1 MDMTIATGWDVNEL
15 NALRGAAKQ
24 SPQENIATVARQ
36 VEGIFLQMMLKSMRQ
51 SLPGGDL
58 LGSDSQR
65 LFTSLYDQQ
74 ITQMA
79 PASPL
84 GLAALIEKQ
93 MQPVTPPS
101 EEAGQRAMPFD
112 NDRQFF
118 QRLSQLVERK
128 VDSVVQ
134 LAQPMQ
140 QFIQRLLPHVKSV
153 SKETGI
159 PEKLILAQ
167 AALESGWGQR
177 QITTERGQPSHNLF
191 GIKAG
196 GRWQGPTTATL
207 TTEYRQGQAEKTT
220 EPFRVY
226 PSWQEALKDYGD
238 LLLNN
243 PRYQAVTS
251 ARSAEQ
257 GAYALQQAGYA
268 TDPLYAQKLIAIIRQ
283 LNQSLP
289 SQHPTATLNLNELF

>member
-1 MDMTIATGWDVNEL
+1 MDTLSATGWDVNEL

-24 SPQENIATVARQ
+24 SPQQNAATVARQ

-51 SLPGGDL
+51 SLPGSDL
-58 LGSDSQR
+58 LGSDQQR

-79 PASPL
+79 PNTHL
-84 GLAALIEKQ
+84 GLAELIEKQ
-93 MQPVTPPS
+93 MKPLAPPS
-101 EEAGQRAMPFD
+101 QDVGQRAYLLD
-112 NDRQFF
+112 GERQFF
-118 QRLSQLVERK
+118 QRVSQLVERK
-128 VDSVVQ
+128 VDSVAQ
-134 LAQPMQ
+134 LALPMQ
-140 QFIQRLLPHVKSV
+140 QFIKRLLPHVKSV
-153 SKETGI
+153 SRTTGI

-177 QITTERGQPSHNLF
+177 QIVTERGQPSHNLF

-196 GRWQGPTTATL
+196 GCWQGLTTTSV
-207 TTEYRQGQAEKTT
+207 TTEYRQGNAEKTT

-226 PSWQEALKDYGD
+226 GSWQEALRDYGQ
-238 LLLNN
+238 LLVNN
-243 PRYQAVTS
+243 PRYHAVTT

-268 TDPLYAQKLIAIIRQ
+268 TDPHYAQKLLAIIRQ
-283 LNQSLP
+283 LSHSVP
-289 SQHPTATLNLNELF
+289 SHHDTSAIRFDALF

>member
-1 MDMTIATGWDVNEL
+1 MDMTLTTGWDVNEL
-15 NALRGAAKQ
+15 NVLRGAAKQ
-24 SPQENIATVARQ
+24 SPQQNIAAVARQ

-58 LGSDSQR
+58 LGSDQQR

-74 ITQMA
+74 VTQMA
-79 PASPL
+79 PNSHL

-101 EEAGQRAMPFD
+101 AEVGQRALPFD

-118 QRLSQLVERK
+118 RRVSQLVERK
-128 VDSVVQ
+128 VDSVAQ

-140 QFIQRLLPHVKSV
+140 QFIKRLLPHVTSV
-153 SKETGI
+153 SRETGI
-159 PEKLILAQ
+159 PVKLILAQ

-177 QITTERGQPSHNLF
+177 QITTERGLPSHNLF

-196 GRWQGPTTATL
+196 NRWQGPTTATL
-207 TTEYRQGQAEKTT
+207 TTEYRQGRAEKTT

-226 PSWQEALKDYGD
+226 RSWQEALQDYGD
-238 LLLNN
+238 LLVNN

-268 TDPLYAQKLIAIIRQ
+268 TDPNYAQKLLTIIRQ

-289 SQHPTATLNLNELF
+289 TYHPTATLNLNELF